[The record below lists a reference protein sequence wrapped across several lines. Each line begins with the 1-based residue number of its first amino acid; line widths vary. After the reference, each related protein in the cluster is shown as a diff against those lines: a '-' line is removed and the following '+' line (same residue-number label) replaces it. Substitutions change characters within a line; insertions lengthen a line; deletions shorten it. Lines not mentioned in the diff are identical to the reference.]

1 MTNIKSYRRLTGPE
15 ITQLIE
21 RGCSSD
27 DWTLVEVA
35 EAFDCRTI
43 NNVEFSGNV
52 RLGVLAGTFTLPGG
66 IRRYSGISHATLHNV
81 TVGDG
86 VYLNNVANY
95 ISNYDISDNVLLIM
109 SIVSRLHSI
118 LLSALVLKSQSLTR

>member
-1 MTNIKSYRRLTGPE
+1 MQNNK
-15 ITQLIE
+15 Q
-21 RGCSSD
+21 
-27 DWTLVEVA
+27 
-35 EAFDCRTI
+35 CR
-43 NNVEFSGNV
+43 VSGNV

-95 ISNYDISDNVLLIM
+95 ISNYDISDMFLLIM